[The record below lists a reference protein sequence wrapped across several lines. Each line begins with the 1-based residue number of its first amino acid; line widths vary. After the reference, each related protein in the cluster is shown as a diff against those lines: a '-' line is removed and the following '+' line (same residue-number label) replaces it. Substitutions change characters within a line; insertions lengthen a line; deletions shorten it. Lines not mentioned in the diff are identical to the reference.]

1 MLQPYAGGREMIND
15 LVRLRE
21 LLHATLVEVEVAI
34 DTQSYPDWSET
45 KENLL
50 RAVEIVRRL
59 ERDSLWAKLSKKK

>member
-1 MLQPYAGGREMIND
+1 MTDD
-15 LVRLRE
+15 LARLRQ
-21 LLHATLVEVEVAI
+21 LLHATLVEVEVAL
-34 DTQSYPDWSET
+34 DSQTYPDWSET